1 MREKRENV
9 STDRDWSSAPTNQ
22 RTQRVAAATRKLR
35 ERGDR
40 FFKRVF
46 NIMTLLA
53 LWFQASSFQN
63 REPVHF
69 FSHSVWGTLFMAAL
83 RNQCSLL
90 NSLIFNIFIEHL
102 PDTNLGAWDTLESKD
117 KNPAFVDLRSKDVKV
132 KQIIRIRRYFYRKK

>member
-1 MREKRENV
+1 
-9 STDRDWSSAPTNQ
+9 
-22 RTQRVAAATRKLR
+22 
-35 ERGDR
+35 
-40 FFKRVF
+40 
-46 NIMTLLA
+46 MTLLA
-53 LWFQASSFQN
+53 LWFQAFSFQN
-63 REPVHF
+63 WEPVYF